1 MTAAKTKKER
11 QYLTAVTI
19 CGGIITLID
28 YDGNICYYRQR
39 GIQKFN
45 EQQRRIL
52 ISTGL
57 LNRDW
62 ANYKELPGHISI
74 SFEDPEIMGK
84 ARASYPNP
92 EQIMEDLAKAA
103 SKSNKLKGKT
113 AKK

>member
-1 MTAAKTKKER
+1 MAKQER
-11 QYLTAVTI
+11 QYLTAITI

-28 YDGNICYYRQR
+28 YDGNLCYYRQR
-39 GIQKFN
+39 GIHKFN

-57 LNRDW
+57 LHKDW
-62 ANYKELPGHISI
+62 ANYKELPNYISI
-74 SFEDPEIMGK
+74 SFEDPGIMGK

-103 SKSNKLKGKT
+103 GKT
-113 AKK
+113 NKMKVSNTKK